1 MKPLFLL
8 LLLLILAGCQSDSA
22 GPVGYQDQDE
32 LISERVGSISR
43 TQLMAYVTDFSS
55 IHSRFMEYDEGCTQA
70 LNMLVG
76 WIEDQ
81 GNVAQWDSFSI
92 LRRRW
97 IDTANIFV
105 DFPGTVA
112 PERQVLV
119 GAHWDCSSGNA
130 SANDSSA
137 ISPGAVD
144 NATGV
149 AALLELMRILKET
162 PTAYTVRVVFFAA
175 EEVGFKGSKRY
186 VEFWDNETGPDS
198 LVCMVNVDMIGWD
211 GDGEKDLRLICH
223 GETVAMGVDALPL
236 AAELAEPVILD
247 TLNWVNPYNAPASD
261 QYWFWLEGLPAM
273 FLWEGPDDAFPHAN
287 STQDTLGAVMPE
299 MLESGAKALAATVL
313 QLAIPQLPDS

>member
-1 MKPLFLL
+1 MRLLGIL
-8 LLLLILAGCQSDSA
+8 LLLLILAGCQSDSTCPA
-22 GPVGYQDQDE
+22 GYADQDE
-32 LISERVGSISR
+32 LIVERVEGVSR
-43 TQLMAYVTDFSS
+43 ERLMDYVTDFSS
-55 IHSRFMEYDEGCTQA
+55 IHSRFIDYDEGSTEA
-70 LNMLVG
+70 LNLLVE
-76 WIEDQ
+76 WIEAQ
-81 GNVAQWDSFSI
+81 GNVAVWDSFSI

-97 IDTANIFV
+97 IDTANVYV

-130 SANDSSA
+130 SFNDSSA

-149 AALLELMRILKET
+149 AALLELTRILRDT

-186 VEFWDNETGPDS
+186 VEYWDNETGPDS

-211 GDGEKDLRLICH
+211 GDSEPDLRLLCH
-223 GETVAMGVDALPL
+223 GESVPLAAQALPL
-236 AAELAEPVILD
+236 ASELAAPVTLD
-247 TLNWVNPYNAPASD
+247 TLNWENPFNADGSD
-261 QYWFWLEGLPAM
+261 HYWFWLQGLPAM
-273 FLWEGPDDAFPHAN
+273 FLWEGPDDAFPYAN
-287 STQDTLGAVMPE
+287 SSQDTLGAVMPE
-299 MLESGAKALAATVL
+299 ILEAGARTIAATVL